1 MYMEKELVKKNKYFF
16 LLDFLLLLGNGDVST
31 GDGFK
36 YRGRG
41 AIQLTGKGIY
51 TEFSKFIDKPEI
63 IDNPDLVAVEYAFES
78 AIFYFDSRQI
88 WKICDEGV
96 NDETIK
102 VVTKIINGGFN
113 GLEDRIAKTNLY
125 YKYLIENL

>member
-1 MYMEKELVKKNKYFF
+1 M
-16 LLDFLLLLGNGDVST
+16 LGNGDVST